1 MIGSSCIFN
10 MKRIH
15 RLAVL
20 TYSLYNKVETDDCIV
35 RFDDPPLDYSNW
47 PKKDLSYNV
56 CPSKHFS
63 LRAVSTVVIFWIPN
77 FYIWQVLNW
86 VSGAHLKSLKEITVD
101 IYLVFHAGYPTGRV
115 VSVRCHSNYIPC
127 LPNYRWVL

>member
-15 RLAVL
+15 CLAVL

-63 LRAVSTVVIFWIPN
+63 LRAVSTVVIFWFRHRTFTSAKCSIE
-77 FYIWQVLNW
+77 
-86 VSGAHLKSLKEITVD
+86 SLELI
-101 IYLVFHAGYPTGRV
+101 
-115 VSVRCHSNYIPC
+115 
-127 LPNYRWVL
+127 